1 MQAVSCDIIHR
12 IYTVCSNVVLVT
24 MNIVAFLS
32 LMGCLNMLLLITEF
46 SIESVDFTLYSKT
59 LLIILSNFIIS

>member
-1 MQAVSCDIIHR
+1 MQAVSCDIIHP

-32 LMGCLNMLLLITEF
+32 LMGCLNMLILITEF

-59 LLIILSNFIIS
+59 LLIILSNFIIC